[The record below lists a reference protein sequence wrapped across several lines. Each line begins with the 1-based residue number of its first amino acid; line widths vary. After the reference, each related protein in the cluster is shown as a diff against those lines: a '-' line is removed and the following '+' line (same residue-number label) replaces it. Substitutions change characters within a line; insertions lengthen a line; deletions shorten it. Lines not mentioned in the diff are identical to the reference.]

1 MPADTLLIVMS
12 DHGFTT
18 WRRAFHLNTWLEQ
31 NGYLALIDPKQRAG
45 SYFANVDWAASRA
58 YGLGLNGLYV
68 NVQGREPHGTVDPSD
83 RAAVATEIAARLEKV
98 LDPATGAHAVS
109 RTWLREQAYAEV
121 RQPALAPDV
130 VIGYA
135 GGTRVS
141 NQSALGEFPPEVFAD
156 NHDEWSGD
164 HCMDPAVVPG
174 VLATSRPLSRK
185 VSSLDELAGAILAE
199 FVVEGR

>member
-1 MPADTLLIVMS
+1 
-12 DHGFTT
+12 
-18 WRRAFHLNTWLEQ
+18 
-31 NGYLALIDPKQRAG
+31 
-45 SYFANVDWAASRA
+45 
-58 YGLGLNGLYV
+58 
-68 NVQGREPHGTVDPSD
+68 
-83 RAAVATEIAARLEKV
+83 
-98 LDPATGAHAVS
+98 
-109 RTWLREQAYAEV
+109 
-121 RQPALAPDV
+121 